1 MLLRQRLVLALCA
14 LVLYHQRLEGPLQ
27 QHVELQQRLVKA
39 SGVASWLLHRQKL
52 VLEIRL
58 ELLAGVV
65 EPSGVPVVAH
75 LLQCCYHH
83 KRRVL
88 VLLVLV
94 LYSHR
99 LVLVLLAA
107 PPQQHVEVQQR
118 LVEASVATNHP
129 LARDI

>member
-1 MLLRQRLVLALCA
+1 MVHASGVEVSRVVDASGVAPRVLHRQRLVLVLCA

-83 KRRVL
+83 KRL
-88 VLLVLV
+88 VLGR
-94 LYSHR
+94 SNMWR
-99 LVLVLLAA
+99 C
-107 PPQQHVEVQQR
+107 
-118 LVEASVATNHP
+118 N
-129 LARDI
+129 DGW